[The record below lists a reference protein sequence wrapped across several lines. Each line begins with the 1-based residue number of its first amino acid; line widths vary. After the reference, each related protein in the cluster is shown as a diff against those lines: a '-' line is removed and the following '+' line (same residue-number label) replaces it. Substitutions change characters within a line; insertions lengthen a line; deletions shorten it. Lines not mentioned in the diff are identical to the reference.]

1 MIISF
6 YTRFVTGSQDGL
18 IVPVH
23 IQLQRRIALLAENFN
38 YKTPLLPV
46 LLLEVKAVLGIFL
59 IFFFSYLLL
68 YIVLD
73 ICLLNS

>member
-6 YTRFVTGSQDGL
+6 YTRFVGSQDGL

-46 LLLEVKAVLGIFL
+46 LLLEVKTVLGIFW
-59 IFFFSYLLL
+59 IFFLFVFIIIHCTRYL
-68 YIVLD
+68 
-73 ICLLNS
+73 SSQ